1 MPEACVF
8 PVNID
13 TDTISK
19 NCNLY
24 CDYKYDYNDS
34 SCVVTNMG
42 SMLKIKYDLKSDG
55 TVPQAFLNKN
65 KYNVSEIQ
73 IYQPSRNTY
82 KNIRADIEFV
92 IIHQGSNNAELVV
105 SMPFRASTMAP
116 TSAPSTSAPSTSA
129 STTSASTTSA
139 STTSASTTSAST
151 SAPSASSTASSISST
166 ASSTSAPSVLS
177 TTSAS
182 SGSAVKAGSIVL
194 DNIINDFKR
203 QTAASTPNP
212 NQSYQLTINNFNL
225 NNFIPNTPYYF
236 YNIDTATCKQANI
249 VFDLLKSG
257 QLISQTAINN
267 LNSMLTA
274 NRVTGLYPAITEQTM
289 YVNSNGPNY
298 QGTATDDKIYIDCQ
312 PTGQEGKELYKK
324 TVDIGA
330 ESRQQG
336 LELINKFM
344 NSGSVQFI
352 LAIALGL
359 IVLGLGKRAFTRS

>member
-1 MPEACVF
+1 MPSTCVF

-19 NCNLY
+19 NCNMY
-24 CDYKYDYNDS
+24 CDFKYDYNDS

-55 TVPQAFLNKN
+55 TVPQAFLNKK

-82 KNIRADIEFV
+82 KGARADIELV
-92 IIHQGSNNAELVV
+92 ILHEGSNNAELVV
-105 SMPFRASTMAP
+105 SMPFRVSTTAP
-116 TSAPSTSAPSTSA
+116 TSAPTSGSA
-129 STTSASTTSA
+129 SAS
-139 STTSASTTSAST
+139 
-151 SAPSASSTASSISST
+151 
-166 ASSTSAPSVLS
+166 
-177 TTSAS
+177 S

-194 DNIINDFKR
+194 DNIINEFKR
-203 QTAASTPNP
+203 QTAGSTPNP
-212 NQSYQLTINNFNL
+212 NQSYQITINNFNL
-225 NNFIPNTPYYF
+225 NNFIPNTAYYF
-236 YNIDTATCKQANI
+236 YNIDTATCNQSNI
-249 VFDLLKSG
+249 AYDLLKSG
-257 QLISQTAINN
+257 QLISRTAIDN

-274 NRVTGLYPAITEQTM
+274 NRVTGLYPAITTQTM
-289 YVNSNGPNY
+289 YINSNGPNY
-298 QGTATDDKIYIDCQ
+298 QGSATDDKIYIDCQ
-312 PTGQEGKELYKK
+312 PTGEEGRELYKE

-336 LELINKFM
+336 LELINKLM

>member
-1 MPEACVF
+1 
-8 PVNID
+8 
-13 TDTISK
+13 
-19 NCNLY
+19 
-24 CDYKYDYNDS
+24 
-34 SCVVTNMG
+34 
-42 SMLKIKYDLKSDG
+42 MLKIKYDLKSDG

-73 IYQPSRNTY
+73 IYQPSRNIY

-92 IIHQGSNNAELVV
+92 IIHEGSNNAELVV
-105 SMPFRASTMAP
+105 SIPFRVSSTAP
-116 TSAPSTSAPSTSA
+116 TS
-129 STTSASTTSA
+129 
-139 STTSASTTSAST
+139 
-151 SAPSASSTASSISST
+151 
-166 ASSTSAPSVLS
+166 
-177 TTSAS
+177 S

-194 DNIINDFKR
+194 DNIINDFKT
-203 QTAASTPNP
+203 QTAGSPPNP

-236 YNIDTATCKQANI
+236 YNIDTTTCKQANI
-249 VFDLLKSG
+249 AFDLLKSG
-257 QLISQTAINN
+257 QLISRTAIDK
-267 LNSMLTA
+267 LNSMLTTVTQT
-274 NRVTGLYPAITEQTM
+274 RVGSYPAITEQTI

-324 TVDIGA
+324 TIDIGS

>member
-13 TDTISK
+13 TDTISQ

-116 TSAPSTSAPSTSA
+116 TSASA
-129 STTSASTTSA
+129 S
-139 STTSASTTSAST
+139 
-151 SAPSASSTASSISST
+151 
-166 ASSTSAPSVLS
+166 
-177 TTSAS
+177 S

-194 DNIINDFKR
+194 DNIINEFKR
-203 QTAASTPNP
+203 QIAGSAPNP
-212 NQSYQLTINNFNL
+212 NQQYQITVNNFNL

-249 VFDLLKSG
+249 AYDLLKSG
-257 QLISQTAINN
+257 QLISRTAIDN
-267 LNSMLTA
+267 LNSMLTT
-274 NRVTGLYPAITEQTM
+274 NRVTVLYPAITEQTM
-289 YVNSNGPNY
+289 YINLNGPNY
-298 QGTATDDKIYIDCQ
+298 EGTATDDKIYIDCQ
-312 PTGQEGKELYKK
+312 PTGEEGKELYKK

>member
-1 MPEACVF
+1 MSCRF

-13 TDTISK
+13 TDATLQ
-19 NCNLY
+19 NCNMY

-55 TVPQAFLNKN
+55 TVPQAFLNKK

-82 KNIRADIEFV
+82 KGIRADIEF
-92 IIHQGSNNAELVV
+92 IIVHQGDNNTQFLV
-105 SMPFRASTMAP
+105 SMPFAVSTTAP
-116 TSAPSTSAPSTSA
+116 ASAPS
-129 STTSASTTSA
+129 
-139 STTSASTTSAST
+139 
-151 SAPSASSTASSISST
+151 SASSSSSKIK
-166 ASSTSAPSVLS
+166 P
-177 TTSAS
+177 
-182 SGSAVKAGSIVL
+182 GSIVL
-194 DNIINDFKR
+194 DNIISEFTR
-203 QTAASTPNP
+203 QTTGRTPNP
-212 NQSYQLTINNFNL
+212 SEQYQITVNNFNL

-249 VFDLLKSG
+249 AFDLLKS
-257 QLISQTAINN
+257 SQTISKTAVDK
-267 LNSMLTA
+267 LNGILTQ
-274 NRVTGLYPAITEQTM
+274 NRVTGLYPQINTQIIL
-289 YVNSNGPNY
+289 YVNSKGPNY

-312 PTGQEGKELYKK
+312 PTGDEGKELYKE
-324 TVDIGA
+324 TTDIGA

-336 LELINKFM
+336 IELLNKLM

-352 LAIALGL
+352 LAIAVGM

>member
-1 MPEACVF
+1 MPCRF
-8 PVNID
+8 PVSID

-24 CDYKYDYNDS
+24 CDYKYYYNDS
-34 SCVVTNMG
+34 SCVVTNTG

-73 IYQPSRNTY
+73 IYQPSRNIY

-92 IIHQGSNNAELVV
+92 IIHEGSNNAELVV
-105 SMPFRASTMAP
+105 SIPFRVSSTAP
-116 TSAPSTSAPSTSA
+116 TS
-129 STTSASTTSA
+129 
-139 STTSASTTSAST
+139 
-151 SAPSASSTASSISST
+151 
-166 ASSTSAPSVLS
+166 
-177 TTSAS
+177 S

-194 DNIINDFKR
+194 DNIINDFKT
-203 QTAASTPNP
+203 QTAGSPPNP

-236 YNIDTATCKQANI
+236 YNIDTTTCKQANI
-249 VFDLLKSG
+249 AFDLLKSG
-257 QLISQTAINN
+257 QLISRTAIDK
-267 LNSMLTA
+267 LNSMLTTVTQT
-274 NRVTGLYPAITEQTM
+274 RVGSYPAITEQTI

-324 TVDIGA
+324 TIDIGS

>member
-1 MPEACVF
+1 MSCRF

-13 TDTISK
+13 TDATLQ
-19 NCNLY
+19 NCNMY

-55 TVPQAFLNKN
+55 TVPQAFLNKK

-82 KNIRADIEFV
+82 KGIRADIEF
-92 IIHQGSNNAELVV
+92 IIVHQGDDNTQFLV
-105 SMPFRASTMAP
+105 SMPFAVSTTAPASTPA
-116 TSAPSTSAPSTSA
+116 
-129 STTSASTTSA
+129 
-139 STTSASTTSAST
+139 
-151 SAPSASSTASSISST
+151 SASSSSSKIK
-166 ASSTSAPSVLS
+166 P
-177 TTSAS
+177 
-182 SGSAVKAGSIVL
+182 GSIVL
-194 DNIINDFKR
+194 DNIISEFTK
-203 QTAASTPNP
+203 QTTGSTPNES
-212 NQSYQLTINNFNL
+212 QQYQITVNNFNL

-249 VFDLLKSG
+249 AFDLLKSG
-257 QLISQTAINN
+257 QTISKTAVDK
-267 LNSMLTA
+267 LNGILRPNIAA
-274 NRVTGLYPAITEQTM
+274 NRVTGLYPQINTQIIL
-289 YVNSNGPNY
+289 YVNSKGPNY

-312 PTGQEGKELYKK
+312 PTGDEGKELYKE
-324 TVDIGA
+324 TTDIGA

-336 LELINKFM
+336 IELLNKLM

-352 LAIALGL
+352 LAIAVGM